1 MARRKK
7 KVRRFDAKGGSF
19 IAEVISY
26 SAACRARGLR
36 RWGRRK
42 SVDTTEFAI
51 FIGWRDRGK
60 HYGGGGRPA
69 RPPRPPRGGLSN
81 RPPPPDPPP
90 PTPPPPPRGPFGGS
104 RPH

>member
-7 KVRRFDAKGGSF
+7 KVRRFDAKGGF

-42 SVDTTEFAI
+42 SVDTTEFAV

-60 HYGGGGRPA
+60 HYGGGGP
-69 RPPRPPRGGLSN
+69 PPRPPGPRGADFLIEQ
-81 RPPPPDPPP
+81 PLPDPPP
-90 PTPPPPPRGPFGGS
+90 KIPRPPPRELS
-104 RPH
+104 

>member
-51 FIGWRDRGK
+51 FIGWGDRGE
-60 HYGGGGRPA
+60 HYGGGGPPR
-69 RPPRPPRGGLSN
+69 RPPRPPGARLPN
-81 RPPPPDPPP
+81 HIPLLDPPPQTPRPPPPVI
-90 PTPPPPPRGPFGGS
+90 S
-104 RPH
+104 

>member
-7 KVRRFDAKGGSF
+7 KVRRFDAKGGF

-51 FIGWRDRGK
+51 FIGWGDRGK
-60 HYGGGGRPA
+60 HYGGGGPPAGPRRPRGA
-69 RPPRPPRGGLSN
+69 HLSNDQPLLGPPLQSPRPRPRGLLGG
-81 RPPPPDPPP
+81 
-90 PTPPPPPRGPFGGS
+90 RGP
-104 RPH
+104 HV